1 MGVVV
6 GDIENGV
13 VMDRSTRLRRLAAA
27 LGFALIPLVGCESP
41 EGSFPAP
48 TADEVAAY
56 YDYAGDL
63 SVEMS
68 GNVAQVTAVI
78 DRDEYR
84 MGGDVWAKAS
94 PYIFLFSPATRDAF
108 AGLPGLGGVRV
119 IVRYPDGG
127 MLAQAL
133 LEAGTLNSIGWE
145 RALSIAGWAR
155 SEGTERP
162 GYMRDLIRWG
172 EENTDFEY
180 NPEYITSVP

>member
-1 MGVVV
+1 
-6 GDIENGV
+6 
-13 VMDRSTRLRRLAAA
+13 
-27 LGFALIPLVGCESP
+27 
-41 EGSFPAP
+41 
-48 TADEVAAY
+48 
-56 YDYAGDL
+56 
-63 SVEMS
+63 
-68 GNVAQVTAVI
+68 
-78 DRDEYR
+78 
-84 MGGDVWAKAS
+84 
-94 PYIFLFSPATRDAF
+94 
-108 AGLPGLGGVRV
+108 VRV